1 MPKKLLMGQYINTLY
16 TQITN
21 KQKCSENVLISLRM
35 WIINNLCVLTFD
47 KNKIKINKKS
57 EQLILQIGIKIA

>member
-1 MPKKLLMGQYINTLY
+1 
-16 TQITN
+16 
-21 KQKCSENVLISLRM
+21 M

>member
-1 MPKKLLMGQYINTLY
+1 MPYQWAKYINTLC

-35 WIINNLCVLTFD
+35 WIINKCLLKFD
-47 KNKIKINKKS
+47 KNKIKNI
-57 EQLILQIGIKIA
+57 QFY